1 MNVSRFLFRPLLCL
15 VAAVMLSASALAQDY
30 DLVRERVE
38 SLVNGDAEIS
48 IADSPIP
55 GMLQVRL
62 GGEILYITD
71 DARYLMQGRVLD
83 LETRTDLTD
92 LAKTELRRDLIA
104 DLDFDSM
111 IQFGP
116 DSPAHDLIVFTD
128 VDCGYCRRLHEQ
140 IDAYNDAGIRINYMA
155 FPRAGS
161 GSETFRKMTS
171 VWCAA
176 DQREAMNI
184 AKAGDTPEPAACESP
199 VESQY
204 KLGQALG
211 VTGTPALVT
220 SDGNLIPGYV
230 PPEDLRARLDALAA
244 ADAAE

>member
-1 MNVSRFLFRPLLCL
+1 MNVSRFLYRPLLWTS
-15 VAAVMLSASALAQDY
+15 AVLAFSASAMAQDY

-38 SLVNGDAEIS
+38 SLINGEAEIS
-48 IADSPIP
+48 IAESPIP

-62 GGEILYITD
+62 GGEIVYITD

-92 LAKTELRRDLIA
+92 LAKTELRRELMA
-104 DLDFDSM
+104 DLDTNGL
-111 IQFGP
+111 IRFGP
-116 DSPAHDLIVFTD
+116 DNPDYDLIVFTD
-128 VDCGYCRRLHEQ
+128 VDCGYCRRLHDQ
-140 IDAYNDAGIRINYMA
+140 IDAYNDAGIRINYLA
-155 FPRAGS
+155 FPRAGA

-176 DQREAMNI
+176 DQHEAMNI
-184 AKAGDTPEPAACESP
+184 AKAGDTPRPASCDSP

-204 KLGQALG
+204 RLGQAAG

-220 SDGNLIPGYV
+220 SDGDLIPGYV

-244 ADAAE
+244 RNTAD